1 MAWIYNRSYQTTSA
15 NENASSKINYKAYPN
30 PFDDQLILEADFTS
44 VKEFEIYTI
53 HGELMITGQLNSDV
67 NKIDLSSLPS
77 NIYLVKIENQ
87 LLKVMKIE

>member
-1 MAWIYNRSYQTTSA
+1 MAWIYNRNYQTISA
-15 NENASSKINYKAYPN
+15 NKNASSKTNYKAYPN

-87 LLKVMKIE
+87 LLKVMKVE